1 MHIHTFSIVA
11 YCADEAAWGVAV
23 ASKFPAVGAVVPWT
37 QAGAG
42 AVATQSYAKM
52 GFGPDGLCLMSQGES
67 ANDALRALL
76 DADPQ
81 RETRQVALVDAR
93 GGVAAHTGSECHNW
107 AGHRLGDGFSAQGN
121 LLAGEAVIDAMAT
134 AYTRA
139 DGELADRLVTALRA
153 GEYAG
158 GDRRGKQSAAV
169 QVARP
174 NGGYGKDTDRYL
186 DLRVDDHAE
195 PVERLMELVQMH
207 HLYFQ
212 PPKPEDAVL
221 IEGDVARELQAMM
234 IKRGFM
240 TGQVNGEWDEVCQQ
254 VFRMLIGNENL
265 EMRWSLEANRNT
277 IDRVALDYLRERF
290 G

>member
-1 MHIHTFSIVA
+1 MQIHTFSIVA
-11 YCADEAAWGVAV
+11 YCRTESAWGVAV

-37 QAGAG
+37 RAGAG

-52 GFGPDGLCLMSQGES
+52 GFGPDGLALMNQGES
-67 ANDALRALL
+67 ADDVLHALL
-76 DADPQ
+76 AADPQ
-81 RETRQVALVDAR
+81 RETRQVALVDVK
-93 GGVAAHTGSECHNW
+93 GGVAAHTGGECHNW
-107 AGHRLGDGFSAQGN
+107 AGHKLGDGFSVQGN

-134 AYTRA
+134 AFTRSN
-139 DGELADRLVTALRA
+139 GELADRLVTALRA

-195 PVERLMELVQMH
+195 PVDRLIELVQMH

-212 PPKPEDAVL
+212 PPNPEDAVL
-221 IEGDVARELQAMM
+221 IEGDVARELQAIM
-234 IKRGFM
+234 IARGYM
-240 TGQVNGEWDEVCQQ
+240 TGEVNGEWDEVCQQ

-265 EMRWSLEANRNT
+265 EMRWSLESNRNS